1 MAYVTEKKRTLSY
14 GTAQPRRSP
23 ATGLVIWAVLL
34 VIICAALLAAW
45 HFDIKPDLDKG
56 IWP

>member
-14 GTAQPRRSP
+14 GTAPPRRSP
-23 ATGLVIWAVLL
+23 ATGLVIRAVLL

-45 HFDIKPDLDKG
+45 RFGIKPDLDKG